1 MFQDYLN
8 EKLQECF
15 LQRIRHAM
23 KPDEA
28 FGLIFSWDNVIVS
41 FLLVLVYQI
50 LVSWFL
56 NGILEF
62 SFLQLWTVKIMQT
75 KSKLTLDIFQ
85 LLSGLM
91 HLWVLFAVSFV
102 HAWMYN
108 LQNIFIIC
116 CGLTD
121 WHVMS
126 VFILLGWY
134 RLAKVE
140 CLETAC
146 FGGRYVYKQSH
157 AFM

>member
-91 HLWVLFAVSFV
+91 HLWVLLTVSFV
-102 HAWMYN
+102 HACMYN
-108 LQNIFIIC
+108 LKNIFIIC
-116 CGLTD
+116 CTISCLTCD
-121 WHVMS
+121 VHLYS
-126 VFILLGWY
+126 L
-134 RLAKVE
+134 RLIQ
-140 CLETAC
+140 T
-146 FGGRYVYKQSH
+146 R
-157 AFM
+157 

>member
-41 FLLVLVYQI
+41 FLLVLVYQL
-50 LVSWFL
+50 LVVWFL

-91 HLWVLFAVSFV
+91 HLWVLLKVSFV
-102 HAWMYN
+102 HACMYN
-108 LQNIFIIC
+108 LQNIFIISC
-116 CGLTD
+116 TISWLTCD
-121 WHVMS
+121 VHLYS
-126 VFILLGWY
+126 L
-134 RLAKVE
+134 RLIQ
-140 CLETAC
+140 T
-146 FGGRYVYKQSH
+146 R
-157 AFM
+157 